1 MDFDIA
7 ALLAVDGIATGA
19 IYVLLAI
26 GMVLI
31 FSVTRVIFV
40 PFGDIAAFSALTLS
54 ALEAGRMPGTAELL
68 AVLAPLAAL
77 AEAVSLLRT
86 GRARALPAALA
97 GYLLLPL
104 AVAGLLWLASGR
116 IWPMPVRITLAVL
129 AVLPVAPLLDR
140 LVFRPV
146 ADASVL
152 LLMTISVA
160 LHFALAGV
168 GLLFFGPEGVRTQP
182 LLDIQLSLGDMI
194 VSGQQIL
201 IVMAAAVFSLL
212 LFLFFS
218 ATLTGK
224 ALTATAVN
232 RVGARLVAIRP
243 NRAGTIAYLIG
254 SLTAGISGVLIA
266 PVDTIFYD
274 SGFLL
279 GLLAFVGAIIGGLR
293 SYPGT
298 ALGSLLIGLLGSF
311 ASFYSSAF
319 KEVIVFAALIPV
331 LLWRSVVTIHS
342 EEEVEE

>member
-7 ALLAVDGIATGA
+7 ALLAIDGVATGA

-31 FSVTRVIFV
+31 FTVTRVIFV

-54 ALEAGRMPGTAELL
+54 ALEAQRAPGTIKLVAVL
-68 AVLAPLAAL
+68 AVLAAA
-77 AEAVSLLRT
+77 AETVALLRR
-86 GRARALPAALA
+86 GRAGAVPAALV
-97 GYLLLPL
+97 GYLAVPL
-104 AVAGLLWLASGR
+104 AIAGLVWAASGQA
-116 IWPMPVRITLAVL
+116 WPMPVRIALAIL
-129 AVLPVAPLLDR
+129 AVLPIAPLLDR

-146 ADASVL
+146 ADGSVL

-160 LHFALAGV
+160 LHFALAGI
-168 GLLFFGPEGVRTQP
+168 GLLFFGAEGVRTQP
-182 LLDIQLSLGDMI
+182 LTDYTLDLGGML
-194 VSGQQIL
+194 VSGQTMM
-201 IVMAAAVFSLL
+201 IVGAAALFSFL

-224 ALTATAVN
+224 ALQATAVN

-243 NRAGTIAYLIG
+243 NRAGTVAYLIG
-254 SLTAGISGVLIA
+254 SLTAAISGVLIA
-266 PVDTIFYD
+266 PVNTIFYD

-279 GLLAFVGAIIGGLR
+279 GLFAFVGAIIGGLR

-298 ALGSLLIGLLGSF
+298 ALGALLVGLLGSF

-331 LLWRSVVTIHS
+331 LLWRSVATAHS